1 VIINS
6 FLLAYT
12 IKTAKFGNN
21 PGPHPQTHF
30 FPTQKYFSWH
40 TGKNLKAFVH
50 YCKKMTENAF
60 LLKNTQKWAKNQ
72 Q

>member
-1 VIINS
+1 
-6 FLLAYT
+6 LETTL
-12 IKTAKFGNN
+12 GR
-21 PGPHPQTHF
+21 THKPIF